1 MTASTVVKAV
11 MVSGHGKQ
19 TFKMDSLR
27 KWFSFSKGERVA
39 IITILALILLLILAC
54 VFRPSRQSL
63 TDESLHNLDSLL
75 ALRQAAIELQQ
86 QQQAEKSQEVAELHP
101 FPFNPNTLTEEEWL
115 QMGLTDR
122 QVRNIMNYKAK
133 GGKFYSKNDLGK
145 LYTISEEEFAQ
156 LEPFIVLPEV
166 SRGKNT
172 KTSAKSSVSTGSTTA
187 PTEKKAIPI
196 VDLNTVDSTTLVELP
211 QIGPYT
217 AVRIIEFREKLG
229 GFIDKEQ
236 LRDVKGMDDARF
248 AAIQPYINLGA
259 VEIRKVDVNRADFKT
274 LVHHPYLNY
283 EQVKRIVNQR
293 EKRGMIKNWA
303 QLEEL
308 IKEEGEVNPLLE
320 QYVKY

>member
-1 MTASTVVKAV
+1 
-11 MVSGHGKQ
+11 
-19 TFKMDSLR
+19 MDSLR

-54 VFRPSRQSL
+54 VFRPSRKSL
-63 TDESLHNLDSLL
+63 SDASLHNLDSLL

-86 QQQAEKSQEVAELHP
+86 QQQAEKPQEVAELHP

-172 KTSAKSSVSTGSTTA
+172 KTSPKSGVSTGSTTA
-187 PTEKKAIPI
+187 TTASAAPAEKKAIPI

-248 AAIQPYINLGA
+248 AAIQPYINLAA

-293 EKRGMIKNWA
+293 EKRGMIKNWE
-303 QLEEL
+303 QLESL
-308 IKEEGEVNPLLE
+308 LMEEGEVNPLLE

>member
-1 MTASTVVKAV
+1 
-11 MVSGHGKQ
+11 
-19 TFKMDSLR
+19 MDSLR

-54 VFRPSRQSL
+54 LFRPSRKSL
-63 TDESLHNLDSLL
+63 SDESLHNLDSLL
-75 ALRQAAIELQQ
+75 ALRRAAIEQQQ
-86 QQQAEKSQEVAELHP
+86 QQQAEKPQEVAELHP

-122 QVRNIMNYKAK
+122 QVRNIMNYKSK

-166 SRGKNT
+166 ARGKST
-172 KTSAKSSVSTGSTTA
+172 KSASQSGVSTGSTTIAAA
-187 PTEKKAIPI
+187 PTEKKPIPI

-229 GFIDKEQ
+229 GLD
-236 LRDVKGMDDARF
+236 
-248 AAIQPYINLGA
+248 
-259 VEIRKVDVNRADFKT
+259 RKSVV
-274 LVHHPYLNY
+274 
-283 EQVKRIVNQR
+283 
-293 EKRGMIKNWA
+293 
-303 QLEEL
+303 
-308 IKEEGEVNPLLE
+308 
-320 QYVKY
+320 

>member
-1 MTASTVVKAV
+1 
-11 MVSGHGKQ
+11 
-19 TFKMDSLR
+19 MDSLR

-39 IITILALILLLILAC
+39 IITILALILVLILAC
-54 VFRPSRQSL
+54 LFRPSRKSL
-63 TDESLHNLDSLL
+63 SDASLHNLDSLL
-75 ALRQAAIELQQ
+75 ALRQAAIEQQQ
-86 QQQAEKSQEVAELHP
+86 QQQAEKPQEVAELHP

-145 LYTISEEEFAQ
+145 LYTISEEDFAQ

-166 SRGKNT
+166 ARGVSGKPSSKKEETPSFEEKT
-172 KTSAKSSVSTGSTTA
+172 K
-187 PTEKKAIPI
+187 PEKKAISV

-211 QIGPYT
+211 QIGAYT

-229 GFIDKEQ
+229 GFVDKEQ
-236 LRDVKGMDDARF
+236 LRDVKGMDAERF
-248 AAIQPYINLGA
+248 ATIEPYIIIGDETDL
-259 VEIRKVDVNRADFKT
+259 RKIDVNRDDFKT

-293 EKRGMIKNWA
+293 ERRGMIKNWE
-303 QLEEL
+303 QLEAL
-308 IKEEGEVNPLLE
+308 LKEEGEVNSLLE
-320 QYVKY
+320 QYVKF

>member
-1 MTASTVVKAV
+1 
-11 MVSGHGKQ
+11 
-19 TFKMDSLR
+19 MDSLR

-39 IITILALILLLILAC
+39 IITILALILVLILAC
-54 VFRPSRQSL
+54 LFRPSRKSL
-63 TDESLHNLDSLL
+63 SDASLHNLDSLL
-75 ALRQAAIELQQ
+75 ALRQAAVELQQ
-86 QQQAEKSQEVAELHP
+86 QQQAEKAQEVAELHP

-166 SRGKNT
+166 SRSASG
-172 KTSAKSSVSTGSTTA
+172 KTSSKKQEA
-187 PTEKKAIPI
+187 PSYEEGPKPKKKDIPI

-217 AVRIIEFREKLG
+217 ASRIIAFRDKLG
-229 GFIDKEQ
+229 GFVDKEQ

-259 VEIRKVDVNRADFKT
+259 VDIQKVDVNRSDFKT
-274 LVHHPYLNY
+274 LVYHPYLSY

-303 QLEEL
+303 QLEEV
-308 IKEEGEVNPLLE
+308 IKEAGEVNPLLE

>member
-1 MTASTVVKAV
+1 
-11 MVSGHGKQ
+11 
-19 TFKMDSLR
+19 MDSLR

-39 IITILALILLLILAC
+39 IITILALILVLILAC
-54 VFRPSRQSL
+54 VFRPSRKSL

-86 QQQAEKSQEVAELHP
+86 QQQAEKPQEVAELHP

-133 GGKFYSKNDLGK
+133 GGRFYSKNDLGK

-166 SRGKNT
+166 ARSASG
-172 KTSAKSSVSTGSTTA
+172 KTSSKKQEKLSFEEK
-187 PTEKKAIPI
+187 PKPEKKAIPI

-229 GFIDKEQ
+229 GFVDKEQ

-303 QLEEL
+303 QLEAL
-308 IKEEGEVNPLLE
+308 LKEEGEVNPLLE

>member
-1 MTASTVVKAV
+1 
-11 MVSGHGKQ
+11 
-19 TFKMDSLR
+19 MDSLR

-54 VFRPSRQSL
+54 VFRPSRKSL
-63 TDESLHNLDSLL
+63 SDASLHNLDSLL

-86 QQQAEKSQEVAELHP
+86 RQQAEKPQEVAELHP

-172 KTSAKSSVSTGSTTA
+172 KTSPKSGVSTGSTTA
-187 PTEKKAIPI
+187 TTASAAPAEKKAIPI

-248 AAIQPYINLGA
+248 AAIQPYINLAA
-259 VEIRKVDVNRADFKT
+259 VEIRKVDVNRTDFKT

>member
-1 MTASTVVKAV
+1 
-11 MVSGHGKQ
+11 
-19 TFKMDSLR
+19 MDSLR
-27 KWFSFSKGERVA
+27 KWFSFNKGERVA
-39 IITILALILLLILAC
+39 IITILAVILLLILAC
-54 VFRPSRQSL
+54 LFRPSRKSL
-63 TDESLHNLDSLL
+63 SDASLHDLDSLL
-75 ALRQAAIELQQ
+75 AMRQAAIEQQ
-86 QQQAEKSQEVAELHP
+86 QTEKPQEVAELHP

-166 SRGKNT
+166 ARGKNT
-172 KTSAKSSVSTGSTTA
+172 KSTSQSGVSTGSTTA
-187 PTEKKAIPI
+187 TTATTAPSEKKAIPI
-196 VDLNTVDSTTLVELP
+196 VDLNIVDSTTLVELP

-229 GFIDKEQ
+229 GFVDKEQ

-248 AAIQPYINLGA
+248 ATVQPYINLGA

-274 LVHHPYLNY
+274 LVHHPYLSY

-308 IKEEGEVNPLLE
+308 LKEEGEVEPLLE

>member
-1 MTASTVVKAV
+1 
-11 MVSGHGKQ
+11 
-19 TFKMDSLR
+19 MDSLR
-27 KWFSFSKGERVA
+27 KWFSFSKGERIA

-54 VFRPSRQSL
+54 LFRPSRKSL
-63 TDESLHNLDSLL
+63 SDESLHNLDSLL
-75 ALRQAAIELQQ
+75 ALRQAAIEQQQ
-86 QQQAEKSQEVAELHP
+86 QQQAEKPQEVAELHP

-145 LYTISEEEFAQ
+145 LYTISEEEFEQ

-166 SRGKNT
+166 SREKR
-172 KTSAKSSVSTGSTTA
+172 AKSSSQGVSTGSTTA
-187 PTEKKAIPI
+187 AAAPSEKKPIPI
-196 VDLNTVDSTTLVELP
+196 VDLNTVDSITLVELP
-211 QIGPYT
+211 QIGAYT
-217 AVRIIEFREKLG
+217 ASRILEFREKLG

-259 VEIRKVDVNRADFKT
+259 VEIRKIDVNRADFKT
-274 LVHHPYLNY
+274 LVHHPYLSY

>member
-1 MTASTVVKAV
+1 
-11 MVSGHGKQ
+11 
-19 TFKMDSLR
+19 MDSLR

-54 VFRPSRQSL
+54 VFRPSRKSL

-75 ALRQAAIELQQ
+75 ALRQVAIELQQ

-172 KTSAKSSVSTGSTTA
+172 KTSAKSGVSMGSTTA
-187 PTEKKAIPI
+187 PTEKKPIPI

>member
-1 MTASTVVKAV
+1 
-11 MVSGHGKQ
+11 
-19 TFKMDSLR
+19 MDSLR

-39 IITILALILLLILAC
+39 IITILAVILVLILAC
-54 VFRPSRQSL
+54 LFRPSRKSL
-63 TDESLHNLDSLL
+63 SDASLHNLDSLL
-75 ALRQAAIELQQ
+75 ALRQAAIEQQQ
-86 QQQAEKSQEVAELHP
+86 QQQAEKPQEVAELHP
-101 FPFNPNTLTEEEWL
+101 FPFNPNTITEEEWL

-172 KTSAKSSVSTGSTTA
+172 KPASQGGVSTGSTTA
-187 PTEKKAIPI
+187 SSEKNPIPI

-229 GFIDKEQ
+229 GFVDKEQ
-236 LRDVKGMDDARF
+236 LRDVKGMDEARF

-274 LVHHPYLNY
+274 LVHHPYLSY

-293 EKRGMIKNWA
+293 EKRGMIKNWT
-303 QLEEL
+303 QLEAL
-308 IKEEGEVNPLLE
+308 LKEEGEVNPLLE

>member
-1 MTASTVVKAV
+1 M
-11 MVSGHGKQ
+11 
-19 TFKMDSLR
+19 
-27 KWFSFSKGERVA
+27 SFNKGERVA
-39 IITILALILLLILAC
+39 IITILAVILLLVLAC
-54 VFRPSRQSL
+54 VFHRPRVSL
-63 TDESLHNLDSLL
+63 DETSLHNLDSLL
-75 ALRQAAIELQQ
+75 ALRNAALEEQLQKQ
-86 QQQAEKSQEVAELHP
+86 TEKTMEMSELHP
-101 FPFNPNTLTEEEWL
+101 FPFNPNTITEEEWL

-133 GGKFYSKNDLGK
+133 GGKFYSKSDLGK

-156 LEPFIVLPEV
+156 LEPFIVLPEA
-166 SRGKNT
+166 SRNASG
-172 KTSAKSSVSTGSTTA
+172 KTSSRRQETSSFEEKPKS
-187 PTEKKAIPI
+187 EKKDIPI

-229 GFIDKEQ
+229 GFVDKEQ

-259 VEIRKVDVNRADFKT
+259 VEIRKVDVNRDDFKT
-274 LVHHPYLNY
+274 LVHHPYLSY

>member
-1 MTASTVVKAV
+1 
-11 MVSGHGKQ
+11 
-19 TFKMDSLR
+19 MDSLR

-54 VFRPSRQSL
+54 LFHPSRKSL
-63 TDESLHNLDSLL
+63 SEASLHNLDSLL
-75 ALRQAAIELQQ
+75 ALRQAAIEQQ
-86 QQQAEKSQEVAELHP
+86 QLQQAEKPQEVAELHP
-101 FPFNPNTLTEEEWL
+101 FPFNPNTITEEEWL
-115 QMGLTDR
+115 HMGLTDR

-145 LYTISEEEFAQ
+145 LYTISEEEFVQ

-172 KTSAKSSVSTGSTTA
+172 KSASQGGVSTGSTTA
-187 PTEKKAIPI
+187 TNSTTAPSGKKAIPI

-229 GFIDKEQ
+229 GFVDKEQ
-236 LRDVKGMDDARF
+236 LRDVKGMDEARF

-259 VEIRKVDVNRADFKT
+259 IEIRKVDVNRADFKT
-274 LVHHPYLNY
+274 LVHHPYLSY

-303 QLEEL
+303 QLEAL
-308 IKEEGEVNPLLE
+308 LKEEGEVNPLLE

>member
-1 MTASTVVKAV
+1 
-11 MVSGHGKQ
+11 
-19 TFKMDSLR
+19 MDSLR

-54 VFRPSRQSL
+54 LFRPSRKSL
-63 TDESLHNLDSLL
+63 SDESLHNLDSLL

-133 GGKFYSKNDLGK
+133 GGGGKFYSKNDLGK

-166 SRGKNT
+166 ARSASGKT
-172 KTSAKSSVSTGSTTA
+172 LSKKQETPTYEEKAK
-187 PTEKKAIPI
+187 PEKKAIPI

-248 AAIQPYINLGA
+248 
-259 VEIRKVDVNRADFKT
+259 FKT

-283 EQVKRIVNQR
+283 EQVKCIVNQR

>member
-1 MTASTVVKAV
+1 
-11 MVSGHGKQ
+11 
-19 TFKMDSLR
+19 MDSLR

-39 IITILALILLLILAC
+39 IVTILALILLLILAC
-54 VFRPSRQSL
+54 VFRPSRKSL
-63 TDESLHNLDSLL
+63 SDASLQNLDSLL
-75 ALRQAAIELQQ
+75 ALRQAAIDLQQ
-86 QQQAEKSQEVAELHP
+86 QQQAEKPQEMAELHP

-166 SRGKNT
+166 ARSSSG
-172 KTSAKSSVSTGSTTA
+172 KTSSKKQETPSCEEK
-187 PTEKKAIPI
+187 PKPEKKAIPI

-259 VEIRKVDVNRADFKT
+259 VEIRKIDVNRADFKT

-308 IKEEGEVNPLLE
+308 LKEEGEVNPLLE
-320 QYVKY
+320 QYVTY

>member
-1 MTASTVVKAV
+1 
-11 MVSGHGKQ
+11 
-19 TFKMDSLR
+19 MDSLR

-54 VFRPSRQSL
+54 LFRPSRKSL
-63 TDESLHNLDSLL
+63 SDESLHNLDSLL
-75 ALRQAAIELQQ
+75 ALRNAAIEQQQ
-86 QQQAEKSQEVAELHP
+86 QQQADKPQEVAELHP

-166 SRGKNT
+166 ARGRSGKSLSSRGG
-172 KTSAKSSVSTGSTTA
+172 VSTGSTTASAA

-274 LVHHPYLNY
+274 LVHHPYLSY